1 MTTIKMPQLG
11 ESVTEG
17 TIERWLVKVGDS
29 VAQYDPLFE
38 VVTDKVNAEVP
49 AEVGGVVTSILV
61 GDGETVKVG
70 TPLAEIAEDGE
81 AAAEAAPAATE
92 AAPAATGGAP
102 AAALSDQPAPA
113 AKGEQTAAAQARV
126 ELETP
131 PEEGAES
138 PSEPETAATAEP
150 AATEPAATEPVATEP
165 ADAEAL
171 AEQQGHAAAEIPPSP
186 VTEAKPAPAEPATA
200 ATDGAPTDGAATD
213 GAPTDGAPTGGAAP
227 DKAGGRMT
235 PAVRRLVREHNLD
248 VNQIPGTG
256 AGGRVTRDDVQ
267 AFVAARQGT
276 AAAATQPAAPPAPPP
291 AEAPP
296 AEPAPAPEPVPA
308 PAPAPVARQAPAPAP
323 TAAPPVAPAPEPA
336 APPAA
341 AAPPAPAPPV
351 PAAPAAPAAPAPD
364 AIPAP
369 TTGDIE
375 WPMTQMRKGIAAKM
389 TQVKQTVPHA
399 YTVVEVDMTNV
410 VRWREANN
418 EAYKAREGIG
428 ISYVAVVIKAVT
440 EALRLHP
447 TLNSQF
453 AGDRIVLKHKTNI
466 GIAVAVDN
474 GLVVPVIHDADQL
487 SISGVNRR
495 LQDLAARARANRL
508 KLDEIQGGT
517 FTVNNTGWFGS
528 VSSMPIIN
536 APEVAILSMEAIVK
550 RPRVIEVDGADVIAV
565 RHLMNMT
572 CSFDHRV
579 LDGAQVGYF
588 LADVRKRLE
597 GWDPATSLA

>member
-1 MTTIKMPQLG
+1 MATTIKMPQLG

-61 GDGETVKVG
+61 EDGQTVKVG
-70 TPLAEIAEDGE
+70 TPLAEIADDGE
-81 AAAEAAPAATE
+81 AVAAAPAAE
-92 AAPAATGGAP
+92 APALAPAAAPAGAAAAPAAKTPEVELDAPPAAGEPAPEPP
-102 AAALSDQPAPA
+102 AAA
-113 AKGEQTAAAQARV
+113 
-126 ELETP
+126 P
-131 PEEGAES
+131 PK
-138 PSEPETAATAEP
+138 
-150 AATEPAATEPVATEP
+150 
-165 ADAEAL
+165 AEA
-171 AEQQGHAAAEIPPSP
+171 
-186 VTEAKPAPAEPATA
+186 PATA
-200 ATDGAPTDGAATD
+200 ATAPPAPEPTPAAAEAPAPEPAVPASAPTPAPAPAPAVAAT
-213 GAPTDGAPTGGAAP
+213 AVAAETTDPAA
-227 DKAGGRMT
+227 RMT
-235 PAVRRLVREHNLD
+235 PAVRRLLRENNLD
-248 VNQIPGTG
+248 VSEITGTG
-256 AGGRVTRDDVQ
+256 AGGRVTRDDVL
-267 AFVAARQGT
+267 AFVAAGQG
-276 AAAATQPAAPPAPPP
+276 ATPAAPAETPP
-291 AEAPP
+291 A
-296 AEPAPAPEPVPA
+296 APAA
-308 PAPAPVARQAPAPAP
+308 APAP
-323 TAAPPVAPAPEPA
+323 TAP
-336 APPAA
+336 PPAA
-341 AAPPAPAPPV
+341 AAPTPSPAPSATAPSP
-351 PAAPAAPAAPAPD
+351 APAAPAAPAPAPAPAPTPAAAAPAPAAAPTPAAAAPSPAPKPAPTPE

-369 TTGDIE
+369 TGGDVE

-399 YTVVEVDMTNV
+399 YTVVEVDMTNA

-418 EAYKAREGIG
+418 EAYKAREGAG

-440 EALRLHP
+440 EALRAHP

-453 AGDRIVLKHKTNI
+453 AEDRIILKQRLNI

-474 GLVVPVIHDADQL
+474 GLVVPVIADADQL
-487 SISGVNRR
+487 SISGVNRKV
-495 LQDLAARARANRL
+495 QDLAARARANRL

-528 VSSMPIIN
+528 ISSMPIIN

-588 LADVRKRLE
+588 MADVRKRLE
-597 GWDPATSLA
+597 SWDLDTPLS

>member
-17 TIERWLVKVGDS
+17 TIERWLVKVGDT

-49 AEVGGVVTSILV
+49 AEVGGTVTSILV

-70 TPLAEIAEDGE
+70 TPLAEISEDGS
-81 AAAEAAPAATE
+81 AAEAAPSETPPIAEAPPTE
-92 AAPAATGGAP
+92 VELEAPVAEAPVPSAESTAPAP
-102 AAALSDQPAPA
+102 AAAP
-113 AKGEQTAAAQARV
+113 
-126 ELETP
+126 
-131 PEEGAES
+131 
-138 PSEPETAATAEP
+138 
-150 AATEPAATEPVATEP
+150 
-165 ADAEAL
+165 
-171 AEQQGHAAAEIPPSP
+171 
-186 VTEAKPAPAEPATA
+186 
-200 ATDGAPTDGAATD
+200 PTDASM
-213 GAPTDGAPTGGAAP
+213 
-227 DKAGGRMT
+227 RMT

-248 VNQIPGTG
+248 VSQVTGSG
-256 AGGRVTRDDVQ
+256 AGGRVTRDDVL
-267 AFVAARQGT
+267 AFVAGHQEAPAPASPPAAAPAPAPPSV
-276 AAAATQPAAPPAPPP
+276 AAAAAPLPPATTAPAAAPGPAPS
-291 AEAPP
+291 AA
-296 AEPAPAPEPVPA
+296 AAPAPEP
-308 PAPAPVARQAPAPAP
+308 
-323 TAAPPVAPAPEPA
+323 
-336 APPAA
+336 
-341 AAPPAPAPPV
+341 
-351 PAAPAAPAAPAPD
+351 
-364 AIPAP
+364 IPAP
-369 TTGDIE
+369 TSGDVE
-375 WPMTQMRKGIAAKM
+375 WPMSQMRKGIAAKM

-440 EALRLHP
+440 EALRAHP

-453 AGDRIVLKHKTNI
+453 ADDRIILKQRLNI

-487 SISGVNRR
+487 SITGVNRR
-495 LQDLAARARANRL
+495 VQDLAARARASRL

-550 RPRVIEVDGADVIAV
+550 RPKVIEVDGGDVIAV
-565 RHLMNMT
+565 RYLMNMT

-588 LADVRKRLE
+588 MADVRKRLE
-597 GWDPATSLA
+597 NWDPATSLA

>member
-81 AAAEAAPAATE
+81 AAAEAVT
-92 AAPAATGGAP
+92 P
-102 AAALSDQPAPA
+102 AAAPQADQS
-113 AKGEQTAAAQARV
+113 AAAPQADQSAAPPSTEEPAGPRAEV
-126 ELETP
+126 ELEAP
-131 PEEGAES
+131 PEAQVES
-138 PSEPETAATAEP
+138 PSEADAAAGAAPTAAAPTAAEGPTEQEAPVTADTQAEAQPEAEP
-150 AATEPAATEPVATEP
+150 T
-165 ADAEAL
+165 
-171 AEQQGHAAAEIPPSP
+171 
-186 VTEAKPAPAEPATA
+186 APAEPQPTPEAE
-200 ATDGAPTDGAATD
+200 APAEEPADPESARTE
-213 GAPTDGAPTGGAAP
+213 APSGDAI
-227 DKAGGRMT
+227 GRMT

-248 VNQIPGTG
+248 VGQIPGTG
-256 AGGRVTRDDVQ
+256 AGGRVTRDDVL
-267 AFVAARQGT
+267 AFVAAGQEK
-276 AAAATQPAAPPAPPP
+276 APAAEAEPAPPPAPPP

-296 AEPAPAPEPVPA
+296 AEPESVPAASPA
-308 PAPAPVARQAPAPAP
+308 PALAAAPVAPLTPAPPPAAAAPSPAPVAAAPSAPA
-323 TAAPPVAPAPEPA
+323 AAPA

-341 AAPPAPAPPV
+341 APAPES
-351 PAAPAAPAAPAPD
+351 
-364 AIPAP
+364 IPAP

-495 LQDLAARARANRL
+495 VQDLAVRARANRL

-550 RPRVIEVDGADVIAV
+550 RPRVIEVDGGDVIAV

-597 GWDPATSLA
+597 GWDPETSLS